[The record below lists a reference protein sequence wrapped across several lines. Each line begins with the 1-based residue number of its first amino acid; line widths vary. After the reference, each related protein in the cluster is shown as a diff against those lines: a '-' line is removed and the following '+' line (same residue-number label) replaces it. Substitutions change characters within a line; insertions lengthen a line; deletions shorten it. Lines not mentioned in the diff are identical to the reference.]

1 MATNPNRK
9 TGGTQEQAPK
19 PGVMSHQEKPQSLA
33 NMLHGNRVYRDRF
46 WNLFKTLQRVERGEI

>member
-1 MATNPNRK
+1 MATNRK
-9 TGGTQEQAPK
+9 RHSGGTPEQAPK
-19 PGVMSHQEKPQSLA
+19 PRVMSHQEKPQSLA